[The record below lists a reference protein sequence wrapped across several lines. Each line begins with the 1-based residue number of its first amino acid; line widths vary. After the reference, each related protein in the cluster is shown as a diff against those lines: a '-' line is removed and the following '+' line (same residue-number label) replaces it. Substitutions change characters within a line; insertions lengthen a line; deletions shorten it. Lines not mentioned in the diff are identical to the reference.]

1 MFGWGYAINH
11 CISSFRKEQEERA
24 IIMYVGECLRIITEN
39 TAKMG
44 GGSYMTAKLNDILN
58 PKPIETRTS
67 EEIINKMKN
76 KMQKINS

>member
-1 MFGWGYAINH
+1 M
-11 CISSFRKEQEERA
+11 
-24 IIMYVGECLRIITEN
+24 TEN

-44 GGSYMTAKLNDILN
+44 GGSYMTAKLDDILN

-67 EEIINKMKN
+67 EEIIDKMKN